1 MMTLQGEVDTEQQ
14 DVVVVIAS
22 TIPPGFLETTTQT
35 TETATAY
42 EENSANDYR

>member
-1 MMTLQGEVDTEQQ
+1 MSGDWEVI
-14 DVVVVIAS
+14 DVEY
-22 TIPPGFLETTTQT
+22 ETTTAT

>member
-1 MMTLQGEVDTEQQ
+1 MMTLQGEVDTAK

-22 TIPPGFLETTTQT
+22 TIPPGFYETTTQT